1 LIEALAIFDFIF
13 SCFFMRK
20 VLGITNELSQALQRK
35 EQDIT
40 NAVSL
45 VTIVKFHLQDL
56 RDNGWDSLLHEVQSF
71 CSIFKVDVLNM
82 EDTWVAKRS
91 QRQVEGMTN

>member
-1 LIEALAIFDFIF
+1 
-13 SCFFMRK
+13 MRK

-71 CSIFKVDVLNM
+71 CSTSTCTRSYVRIFKIRDNNNVMSYDSLLSSDN
-82 EDTWVAKRS
+82 
-91 QRQVEGMTN
+91 N